1 MLELLSSGFA
11 DVLQPVTFA
20 WLVFGTF
27 IGVVV
32 AGILPG
38 TTGSM
43 GIVLVLPI
51 TYYLPP
57 PTALIL
63 LSGIFCGSMMGG
75 SVTAILLNIPGT
87 PSAGA
92 TLLDGYPLCKQGKAG
107 KAIGI
112 ATISS
117 FTGGMISTITMILVS
132 PQLAK
137 IALQFQAADFFSLS
151 IFGLSIMASVSGKNI
166 VKGLISGFIGLMV
179 STVGIDT
186 IIGSQRYTFG
196 SFYLMGGLQMLP
208 VLVGVFAFAQLFT
221 EVRKPPLE
229 VVIHEKITKI
239 FPTLSELKGVA
250 PSLAIGSVIGVFF
263 GIIPGVNGVMAAFT
277 AYNVMQKI
285 SKKGHL
291 YGTGLL
297 EGVAAPE
304 TANSALTG
312 GCMVPTLTLGI
323 PGDPITAVMLGAFVL
338 IGIRP
343 GPQLFSQ
350 TPHLVYTVFAG
361 WIMIQFVMLGMGFLT
376 AKFTPYIL
384 RISQRLLFPMI
395 SVLCVI
401 GVYALSNNLFDV
413 QVGLAF
419 GVIGYILNKFDY
431 PPSPL
436 ILGVVLGPIAEE
448 NLNRALVNSNN
459 NIMILF
465 QRPFSLAFL
474 IISFIIIVVPVINV
488 LRLSMKK
495 AKAAQ

>member
-1 MLELLSSGFA
+1 MLELLGSGFIE
-11 DVLQPVTFA
+11 VLQPVTLA

-43 GIVLVLPI
+43 GIILVLPI

-57 PTALIL
+57 HTALIL

-75 SVTAILLNIPGT
+75 AVTAILLNIPGT

-92 TLLDGYPLCKQGKAG
+92 TLLDGYPLCKKGQAG

-112 ATISS
+112 ATISA
-117 FTGGMISTITMILVS
+117 FVGGTVSTIVMILIA
-132 PQLAK
+132 PQLAR

-151 IFGLSIMASVSGKNI
+151 IFGLSIMASASGKNM

-179 STVGIDT
+179 STVGMDNIVGT
-186 IIGSQRYTFG
+186 ARYTFG

-208 VLVGVFAFAQLFT
+208 VLVGVFAFAQLFSD
-221 EVRKPPLE
+221 VRTPPKE
-229 VVIHEKITKI
+229 VVVHEKITGI
-239 FPTLSELKGVA
+239 FPTFGELKGVA
-250 PSLAIGSVIGVFF
+250 PAMVVGSVIGVFF
-263 GIIPGVNGVMAAFT
+263 GIIPGVSGVMAAFT
-277 AYNVMQKI
+277 TYNVMQKI

-312 GCMVPTLTLGI
+312 GCMVPTLTLGV

-343 GPQLFSQ
+343 GPQLFSE
-350 TPHLVYTVFAG
+350 TPHIVYAVFAG
-361 WIMIQFVMLGMGFLT
+361 WILIQFVILGMGFLT

-384 RISQRLLFPMI
+384 RVSPRLLFPMI
-395 SVLCVI
+395 SVLCVV

-413 QVGLAF
+413 QVALFF
-419 GVIGYILNKFDY
+419 GFIGYILNKYEY

-436 ILGVVLGPIAEE
+436 ILGIILGPMAEE
-448 NLNRALVNSNN
+448 NLNRAMLNNNN
-459 NIMILF
+459 NIAIFF
-465 QRPFSLAFL
+465 QRPFSLVFL
-474 IISFIIIVVPVINV
+474 IIAFICVAAPIIS
-488 LRLSMKK
+488 LLWASRKK
-495 AKAAQ
+495 AV